1 MDEEIEVI
9 GFDVEEQ
16 TNQKE
21 QKQEQIEK
29 VEVEAQSVQTTTA
42 VEQQVESV
50 QIEKPKK
57 QRNIKK
63 LGKRLIFLSVLLIPL
78 FGYLYVISTHSTG
91 LINATLSQVML
102 IATGISTLLLLTGI
116 ILVIVNRKQ
125 KTKPLKVWAK
135 LLLGTFLTGYLG
147 VSTFVMVLL
156 YGPNPEFKNWLV
168 TTAMTTMTH
177 QYFAT
182 WFYDQD
188 TIKEVMSNNVVIETN
203 EGTNPDLI
211 QIGGGNNDNSSGTIY
226 ANEYEEEILKR
237 DEGNELYKIIEINT
251 KNRKGKP
258 MKGKLAVIYDPSKVK
273 IATSKGMGLS
283 VANSYGQMVGKM
295 ADANGGIIGMNASG
309 FFDPGY
315 NSRGGVP
322 RGYVI
327 SNGKLVANNKWGRS
341 YGGLIGFDSNNRLI
355 LDRSMSSKEAM
366 AAGIRDAIQYGP
378 YLIVNGKASF
388 VKGNGGW
395 GYAPR
400 SAIGQRADGIVLLL
414 VIDGRQTASAGAD
427 MGDLVDIFQKYGAV
441 NAANLDGG
449 TSSSMTL
456 NGQIITNP
464 RNGNFAAKT
473 RIVPNAWIVTE

>member
-1 MDEEIEVI
+1 MDKELEVMEKN
-9 GFDVEEQ
+9 VEEQ
-16 TNQKE
+16 QINQVEK
-21 QKQEQIEK
+21 QIEK
-29 VEVEAQSVQTTTA
+29 VEKTQQETIQTTKQ
-42 VEQQVESV
+42 EQ
-50 QIEKPKK
+50 IKK
-57 QRNIKK
+57 QRNGKR
-63 LGKRLIFLSVLLIPL
+63 LGKRLILLSVLLIPL
-78 FGYLYVISTHSTG
+78 FGYLYVISMHSTG
-91 LINATLSQVML
+91 LINATLSKVML
-102 IATGISTLLLLTGI
+102 GLTCFSVLLLVTGIV
-116 ILVIVNRKQ
+116 LVIVNRKQ
-125 KTKPLKVWAK
+125 KTKRLKIWAK
-135 LLLGTFLTGYLG
+135 MMLGTFLTGYLG
-147 VSTFVMVLL
+147 LSTLVMVLL

-188 TIKEVMSNNVVIETN
+188 TIKEVMSNNVVIESN

-211 QIGGGNNDNSSGTIY
+211 QIGGGNEGAGTIY
-226 ANEYEEEILKR
+226 ADEYEEQILKR
-237 DEGNELYKIIEINT
+237 DEGNELYKIIDINT
-251 KNRKGKP
+251 KNRQGRT
-258 MKGKLAVIYDPSKVK
+258 MRGKLAVIYDPSKVK
-273 IATSKGMGLS
+273 IGTSTKLGVNVSTAKGQF
-283 VANSYGQMVGKM
+283 VNEI
-295 ADANGGIIGMNASG
+295 ADNYNAVIGMNASG
-309 FFDPGY
+309 FFDPGF
-315 NSRGGVP
+315 NSWGGVP

-355 LDRSMSSKEAM
+355 LDKNMTAQQAM
-366 AAGIRDAIQYGP
+366 NAGIRDAIQYGP

-427 MGDLVDIFQKYGAV
+427 MGDLVDIFQRYGAV

-456 NGQIITNP
+456 NGKIITKP
-464 RNGNFAAKT
+464 RNGNFVEKT
-473 RIVPNAWIVTE
+473 RPVPDAWIVTE

>member
-1 MDEEIEVI
+1 MDEELEII
-9 GFDVEEQ
+9 GYDVDDQQPNYE
-16 TNQKE
+16 
-21 QKQEQIEK
+21 
-29 VEVEAQSVQTTTA
+29 
-42 VEQQVESV
+42 EQQVEKV
-50 QIEKPKK
+50 EQIIPKNTAPK
-57 QRNIKK
+57 RQKNIKK
-63 LGKRLIFLSVLLIPL
+63 TGQRLIFLSVLLIPL
-78 FGYLYVISTHSTG
+78 FGYLYVISQHSTD
-91 LINATLSQVML
+91 LINATLSKVML
-102 IATGISTLLLLTGI
+102 ISTVLSVLLLLVGI
-116 ILVIVNRKQ
+116 ILVIVKKEQ
-125 KTKPLKVWAK
+125 KTNPIKIWKK
-135 LLLGTFLTGYLG
+135 LFLGTFLTGYLG

-182 WFYDQD
+182 WFYGPD
-188 TIKEVMSNNVVIETN
+188 TIQEVMSNNIVIESE

-211 QIGGGNNDNSSGTIY
+211 QIGGGNDVNSSNTIY
-226 ANEYEEEILKR
+226 ANEYEEQILKK
-237 DEGNELYKIIEINT
+237 EAGNELYKIIEINT
-251 KNRKGKP
+251 KNRQGKA

-273 IATSKGMGLS
+273 IVTSKGMGLN
-283 VANSYGQMVGKM
+283 VETAYGEMVSKM
-295 ADANGGIIGMNASG
+295 ASNNGGIIGMNASG

-315 NSRGGVP
+315 NSKGGVP

-341 YGGLIGFDSNNRLI
+341 YGGIIGFDSNNRLI
-355 LDRSMSSKEAM
+355 LSKNMTAKQAM

-414 VIDGRQTASAGAD
+414 VIDGRQKESAGAD
-427 MGDLVDIFQKYGAV
+427 MGDLVDIFQRYGAV
-441 NAANLDGG
+441 NASNLDGG

-456 NGQIITNP
+456 NGEIITNP

-473 RIVPNAWIVTE
+473 RIVPNAWIVTK